1 MNLPLLKVAS
11 YQDPVCSALDRED
24 DIGEYF
30 EVEFLPKSLGNLIT
44 PIPLG
49 YHLADLL
56 LIEFFEEIA
65 FQND

>member
-1 MNLPLLKVAS
+1 
-11 YQDPVCSALDRED
+11 VCSTLDREN

-49 YHLADLL
+49 YHPADLL

>member
-1 MNLPLLKVAS
+1 MNLPPLKVAS

-49 YHLADLL
+49 YHPADLL